1 MRLKQH
7 LLNSLWPLL
16 LALSLAQG
24 ALAQQAERRV
34 ALIVGNSQYVSVPKL
49 DNPGPDALLMA
60 ETLAALGF
68 TVVGGKAQLDL
79 DKPAFEKAVQAFG
92 KAIQGANVAL
102 FYYAGHGLQIRGS
115 NYLVPVNANPTREA
129 DADFQLLNVD
139 LILRQMEASSTR
151 LNMVVLDACRNNPFS
166 GSGVRA
172 SGGGLAQM
180 QAPEGTLIAYAT
192 QPGNVAQDGDGGH
205 SPYTA
210 ALARAVRA
218 PGLDIFSVFNE
229 VGLAVKK
236 ITGGAQQPWV
246 SSSPLEGK
254 FYFAG
259 ATGDAK
265 LPALPPIVVATAPSS
280 TSSTLVR
287 SSGPALRS
295 TPQTLSADEA
305 KVMLVMRDFYRAGWH
320 TQGKG
325 GPHKYDTQ
333 AHAGALVVVDHGT
346 QLMWQRSGS
355 GRIVQ
360 GGFKGAGQYVQELNT
375 KRMGGFDDWRL
386 PTLEEAMSLM
396 TPPAAGQA
404 METSGGKAIN
414 HIASAFE
421 SGGTYFIWTS
431 DTVSADRGWVVYYV
445 DGVCNTETLQ
455 YSAYVRAV
463 RSVK

>member
-172 SGGGLAQM
+172 SGGGLAQI
-180 QAPEGTLIAYAT
+180 QC
-192 QPGNVAQDGDGGH
+192 DC
-205 SPYTA
+205 
-210 ALARAVRA
+210 ARHH
-218 PGLDIFSVFNE
+218 
-229 VGLAVKK
+229 
-236 ITGGAQQPWV
+236 Q
-246 SSSPLEGK
+246 
-254 FYFAG
+254 
-259 ATGDAK
+259 
-265 LPALPPIVVATAPSS
+265 
-280 TSSTLVR
+280 
-287 SSGPALRS
+287 
-295 TPQTLSADEA
+295 TP
-305 KVMLVMRDFYRAGWH
+305 R
-320 TQGKG
+320 
-325 GPHKYDTQ
+325 
-333 AHAGALVVVDHGT
+333 
-346 QLMWQRSGS
+346 WQ
-355 GRIVQ
+355 
-360 GGFKGAGQYVQELNT
+360 N
-375 KRMGGFDDWRL
+375 
-386 PTLEEAMSLM
+386 
-396 TPPAAGQA
+396 
-404 METSGGKAIN
+404 
-414 HIASAFE
+414 
-421 SGGTYFIWTS
+421 
-431 DTVSADRGWVVYYV
+431 
-445 DGVCNTETLQ
+445 
-455 YSAYVRAV
+455 
-463 RSVK
+463 